1 MRDSCNG
8 FSHQVTTFVPMPPKS
23 YQPFTL
29 RALLRLTRFWNLVII
44 GLSQYFVTIFLIDRE
59 LLLDWKLFVL
69 SSSTAI
75 IAAAG
80 YIINDYYDI
89 KIDLINKP
97 NRVVIGKNITRR
109 YALFFHS
116 ILSFMGVALGF
127 VLSWKLGVI
136 NFLSAFLLWVY
147 SNNLKRQPFIGN
159 FVVAWLTSISIVLVN
174 ILYDVSNSLVIIY
187 ALFAFFMTLIR
198 EIVKDMEDL
207 KGDNTFGCRTLP
219 IIWGIRKTKALL
231 YILLGLLA
239 SSVLL
244 LNAWYSQLP
253 LSYFLI
259 FLFIPL
265 GLLLLRLIRADTRK
279 DFYWLSQACK
289 IIMLLGVIS
298 MVFIK
303 S

>member
-1 MRDSCNG
+1 
-8 FSHQVTTFVPMPPKS
+8 MPPKRH
-23 YQPFTL
+23 QPFTL

-44 GLSQYFVTIFLIDRE
+44 GLSQYMVAIFLINPG
-59 LLLDWKLFVL
+59 LFFDWKLFVL
-69 SSSTAI
+69 ASSTAI

-109 YALFFHS
+109 YALLFHTVLS
-116 ILSFMGVALGF
+116 IIGVALGF
-127 VLSWKLGVI
+127 LLSWKLGVI

-174 ILYDVSNSLVIIY
+174 ILYEVSNSLVIIY
-187 ALFAFFMTLIR
+187 GLFAFFMTLIR

-219 IIWGIRKTKALL
+219 IVWGIRKTKVLL

-239 SSVLL
+239 SSVIL

-253 LSYFLI
+253 LFYFLI

-265 GLLLLRLIRADTRK
+265 GLLLARLLRADTRK
-279 DFYWLSQACK
+279 DFYWLSQTCK